1 MSGPLHISI
10 WGRNEID
17 SFGLRHILT
26 EPDFIIDRVL
36 SGEAEARFSEW
47 EDGPDRLILI
57 DSPSVPPILPR
68 YSALRAALPIARVVL
83 LCDACDMDTA
93 KQAFSMGID
102 GLLSTHLAAEPL
114 LCAVRLVA
122 TGMKVMPSEII
133 QHLVA
138 DAPPS
143 ILRDKNPRDARPE
156 LSEREIQ
163 ILHCLAAG
171 EANKDIASR
180 LAVAEA
186 TVKAHVKAILRK
198 LQVDNRTQ
206 AAIWAINQGKI
217 AENDESATT
226 AEY

>member
-1 MSGPLHISI
+1 MNGALHISI

-17 SFGLRHILT
+17 SFGLRHILM
-26 EPDFIIDRVL
+26 EADFVIERVL
-36 SGEAEARFSEW
+36 SGHVETHFPDWR
-47 EDGPDRLILI
+47 DGPDQMVLI

-68 YSALRAALPIARVVL
+68 CGALRAALPTARIVL
-83 LCDACDMDTA
+83 LCDACDIDTA
-93 KQAFSMGID
+93 KQAFAIGID
-102 GLLSTHLAAEPL
+102 GLLSTHMAAEPL
-114 LCAVRLVA
+114 LCAVRLIA

-133 QHLVA
+133 QHLAA

-143 ILRDKNPRDARPE
+143 TLQDMHARDAGPD

-206 AAIWAINQGKI
+206 AAIWAINQGKLP
-217 AENDESATT
+217 EREESSAPTPD
-226 AEY
+226 